1 MEKVIDIMKSAH
13 LITDINRIEF
23 MEQGYTI
30 IDNFLAQEL
39 HDELLIELDAANY
52 EINYQFRHGYYQE
65 LLKSDN
71 INNPDENE
79 IYIAKFKKIKSLKE
93 IQSLQKFFKQ
103 YIISIVK
110 EISNNLVSY
119 SVFPTAVKLSSGDL
133 YRVHHD
139 AFHGEVGYS
148 YFINRG
154 WKWDYGGILTYIF
167 EDLNGK
173 PIFPKS
179 NRLLLRNEKFKQFHF
194 LNSIESFATSE
205 QYIVLGWASENLLA
219 PTRVL
224 GNYEAI

>member
-1 MEKVIDIMKSAH
+1 MKNSY

-23 MEQGYTI
+23 KEQGYTI

-39 HDELLIELDAANY
+39 HDELLNEFDEANS
-52 EINYQFRHGYYQE
+52 EINYQLRHGYYQE
-65 LLKSDN
+65 KLKSNN
-71 INNPDENE
+71 INHPDENE
-79 IYIAKFKKIKSLKE
+79 CYIAKFKKLKSLKKM
-93 IQSLQKFFKQ
+93 QSLQEFFEEN
-103 YIISIVK
+103 IISIVK
-110 EISNNLVSY
+110 EISNNLVNY

-139 AFHGEVGYS
+139 AYNGEVGYS

-167 EDLNGK
+167 EDLTAK

-194 LNSIESFATSE
+194 LNSVENFATSE
-205 QYIVLGWASENLLA
+205 QYIILGWASEKLLA
-219 PTRVL
+219 PTKVL
-224 GNYEAI
+224 GDYEKI